1 MLQISILHSCRHPSV
16 VLMLGAW
23 LGQDQLYMVVELL
36 DTDLRKALDD
46 PDRQQELR
54 WERRGRRIARDIAL
68 GLAYLH
74 TSSVMHLDIKY
85 ALA

>member
-1 MLQISILHSCRHPSV
+1 MSEGALLEVPEKKLWVLQISILHSCRHPSV

-36 DTDLRKALDD
+36 DTDLRKALDN

-54 WERRGRRIARDIAL
+54 WENR
-68 GLAYLH
+68 
-74 TSSVMHLDIKY
+74 
-85 ALA
+85 